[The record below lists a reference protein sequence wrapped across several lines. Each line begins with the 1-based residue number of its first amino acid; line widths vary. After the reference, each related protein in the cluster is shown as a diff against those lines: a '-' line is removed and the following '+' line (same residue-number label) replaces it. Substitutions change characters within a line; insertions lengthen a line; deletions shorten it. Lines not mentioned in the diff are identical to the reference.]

1 MKYLALKIWFLVT
14 ITLALSAAIIRLV
27 WEGVVNPSAGTLTFM
42 SLVILVSLGAYALSI
57 YLTIKPTRETLKS
70 LPVVIGFTIIIT
82 GGLIGTILH
91 YVRFVPSPPGE
102 PFLSKVIA
110 SLLFLAMISLY
121 LLLLWVFWTL
131 RKTNKS

>member
-110 SLLFLAMISLY
+110 SLLFLAMISIY
-121 LLLLWVFWTL
+121 LLLLWVLWTL